1 ISTVYTTKPQNV
13 AVDRNASLFLPE
25 DYKNRVCGVATGDGS
40 CLFNSASLFLVGDE
54 SLSLTLRVAT
64 IHELLSHPEAYL
76 NIPIFTT
83 DWPWSDDALN
93 IADKSDND
101 NREYRKASIYKSEI
115 ASFCRPY
122 AYTPL
127 LALFGL
133 ASAISRPIN
142 SIYPVIR
149 CDR

>member
-1 ISTVYTTKPQNV
+1 MNTLQEILTVMNDFLARKPSFEEIKDFLRRSDMQLNLQIDVSTVYTTKPQNV

-25 DYKNRVCGVATGDGS
+25 EYKNHVCGVATGDGS

-76 NIPIFTT
+76 NIPVFTT

-93 IADKSDND
+93 TADKSDSD
-101 NREYRKASIYKSEI
+101 NR
-115 ASFCRPY
+115 
-122 AYTPL
+122 
-127 LALFGL
+127 
-133 ASAISRPIN
+133 
-142 SIYPVIR
+142 
-149 CDR
+149 